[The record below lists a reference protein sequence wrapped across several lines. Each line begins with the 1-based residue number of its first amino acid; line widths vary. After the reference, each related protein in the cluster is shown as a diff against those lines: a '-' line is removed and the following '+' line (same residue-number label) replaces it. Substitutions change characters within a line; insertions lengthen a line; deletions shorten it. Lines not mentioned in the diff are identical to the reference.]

1 MHSPPG
7 SKYLVLCLLL
17 AAVASRPVPAQ
28 VHPIPGEY
36 RGMTQC
42 LVCHKENDF
51 PTHHAQTMRGPEG
64 ILTTTVDGQT
74 VSVFDPRTSGYDTYV
89 RPYKDY
95 FNAENV
101 LYTMGGNGFMQ
112 RFLTRIV
119 PAPDDPTRSSTL
131 ADSDMVVMGAQWN
144 QRKGRWEDFHGP
156 TGDSTWTSMS
166 FNTRCGSCHS
176 TGFAAK
182 DTTRLARWVD

>member
-1 MHSPPG
+1 
-7 SKYLVLCLLL
+7 
-17 AAVASRPVPAQ
+17 
-28 VHPIPGEY
+28 
-36 RGMTQC
+36 MTQC

-95 FNAENV
+95 FNAGNV

-119 PAPDDPTRSSTL
+119 PAPEDPTRSSTL
-131 ADSDMVVMGAQWN
+131 AVQITRVRPASISTEPSAW
-144 QRKGRWEDFHGP
+144 GR
-156 TGDSTWTSMS
+156 
-166 FNTRCGSCHS
+166 
-176 TGFAAK
+176 
-182 DTTRLARWVD
+182 